1 MIAYIILNL
10 KSMGRGASH
19 SMSREEA
26 GKWRRVIYAW
36 DFVDAGFLKIFSH
49 FIFMVI
55 AIQAHCKK
63 VGEYRKDQRNRE
75 NNR

>member
-19 SMSREEA
+19 SVSREEA

-36 DFVDAGFLKIFSH
+36 DFVDVGFLKNFFSLH
-49 FIFMVI
+49 FY
-55 AIQAHCKK
+55 
-63 VGEYRKDQRNRE
+63 GDSNTGSL
-75 NNR
+75 